1 MIVNIIGVPVFWG
14 SDRKGVDLGPND
26 LRVHDIERIIENHN
40 HTVYDLG
47 NIYIKDVEESVK
59 YSSHKKM
66 KYFKEIA
73 DYNTNLAH
81 GVYCSLKAGC
91 FPLVIGGDHSLGLGS
106 VSGASRFHK
115 NLGVVWVD
123 AHGDLNTYE
132 TSPTGNV
139 HGMPLSAAMGF
150 GFDSLVNLYFQG
162 KKVEIE
168 NVFIIGARDLDAD
181 ELIFIENHNLNVWTS
196 EYIQQYGIE
205 KTLREV
211 LDKFKERNLKHIH
224 LSFDIDVLDKALV
237 PGTGTPVDNG
247 LTVSEAK
254 DILKFIIETD
264 LVSSMDVVELNSLL
278 DADGLTLNTTLD
290 IIDYCFSLFK

>member
-1 MIVNIIGVPVFWG
+1 MI
-14 SDRKGVDLGPND
+14 K
-26 LRVHDIERIIENHN
+26 DIEEN
-40 HTVYDLG
+40 L
-47 NIYIKDVEESVK
+47 K

-66 KYFKEIA
+66 KYFKEIS

-81 GVYCSLKAGC
+81 AVYCSLKAGT

-106 VSGASRFHK
+106 VSGASKFFK
-115 NLGVVWVD
+115 NLGVVWID
-123 AHGDLNTYE
+123 AHGDINTHE
-132 TSPTGNV
+132 TSLTGNV

-162 KKVEIE
+162 IKVEIE

-181 ELIFIENHNLNVWTS
+181 ELLFIENHNLNVWTT
-196 EYIQQYGIE
+196 EYIQSQGIE
-205 KTLREV
+205 KTLSEV
-211 LDKFKERNLKHIH
+211 LDKFKERKLKHIH

-237 PGTGTPVDNG
+237 PGTGTPVDCG
-247 LTVSEAK
+247 LTVDEAK
-254 DILKFIIETD
+254 AILKCIIETN

-278 DADGLTLNTTLD
+278 DADGLTLNTTID

>member
-14 SDRKGVDLGPND
+14 SDKKGVDLGPND
-26 LRVHDIERIIENHN
+26 LRAHNLEKIIEKHN

-47 NIYIKDVEESVK
+47 NIYIKDVEESLK
-59 YSSHKKM
+59 YSSHEKM
-66 KYFKEIA
+66 KYFKEIS
-73 DYNTNLAH
+73 DYNNNLAH
-81 GVYCSLKAGC
+81 AVYCSLKAGC

-106 VSGASRFHK
+106 ISGASKFFD
-115 NLGVVWVD
+115 NLGVVWID

-132 TSPTGNV
+132 TSLTGNV

-150 GFDSLVNLYFQG
+150 GFDNLVNLYFQG

-181 ELIFIENHNLNVWTS
+181 EVLFVKDHNLNVWTT
-196 EYIQQYGIE
+196 EYIQTHGIE
-205 KTLREV
+205 KTLKEV
-211 LDKFKERNLKHIH
+211 LHKFKERNLSHIH

-237 PGTGTPVDNG
+237 PGTGTPVENG
-247 LTVSEAK
+247 LTVEEAK
-254 DILKFIIETD
+254 AILKCIIETE

-278 DADGLTLNTTLD
+278 DSNGLTLNTTID
-290 IIDYCFSLFK
+290 IIDYCFSLYK